1 MSQITITVNG
11 KVCTGQAGETI
22 LNIAKANGIEIPNLC
37 YDKSVARYG
46 ACGMCVVEVEGNPK
60 LQRAC
65 SIEAADG
72 MVIHTETARTIEA
85 RKIAMELL
93 MSDHDGDCVGP
104 CSLNCPAG
112 TDCQAYVKQIALGND
127 REAVRIIKEKLPL
140 PASIGRVCP
149 HPCETAC
156 RRQYV
161 EQPISIAYLKYFAA
175 DNDLASGNPFRPEV
189 KAPTGKRVAIVG
201 GGPGGLT
208 AAYFLAVAGHSVTVY
223 DAMPKMGGMLRY
235 GIPEYRLPKKVLD
248 REIQEIQD
256 LGVTLKN
263 GVKIGRDISFEEIR
277 KSADATVVAI
287 GAWKSSGVGCPGEDQ
302 QGVLGGIDFLR
313 EVSLGN
319 APDIGKNVA
328 VVGGGNTAMD
338 ACRTA
343 VRLGAEEVYVVYRR
357 TRNEMPAEDIEIEEA
372 MEEGVTFKFLTNPAE
387 ILGENGRVK
396 AVKLQVMELGE
407 PDASG
412 RRSPVPVEGK
422 FEMLEVDTVIA
433 AIGQKL
439 EPTGFDSLE
448 MTKKGNISADEA
460 TYRTSLEG
468 VFAVGDATN
477 KGASIAIEAIGEANR
492 AAQVIDAYLNG
503 REISYR
509 RPFVSER
516 EVTENAQGPTG
527 GRSPMRPGS
536 RCRSAAPKSAV
547 MISRRSTS
555 ALPRRMPAPRQPAVW
570 SAAATTM
577 PTVSSS
583 AAPTSTRFTL
593 SVWKV
598 SSIRAL
604 WRKNWFALSVTR
616 ESVSSATSVCGPVM
630 KWRARPFWAWWA
642 ADSRRSSVRSS
653 TIRPPLQTVST
664 AASVR
669 RSAPR
674 VHCELSSKKRFF
686 VADSLCCPPFFS
698 FKIHLN
704 MHQIEAASYHVKGRN
719 TPLNL

>member
-72 MVIHTETARTIEA
+72 MVIHTETERTIEA

-93 MSDHDGDCVGP
+93 MSDHDADCVAP

-149 HPCETAC
+149 HPCEKAC

-161 EQPISIAYLKYFAA
+161 EEPISIAYLKAFAA

-189 KAPTGKRVAIVG
+189 QAPTGKKVAVIG
-201 GGPGGLT
+201 GGPAGLT
-208 AAYFLAVAGHSVTVY
+208 AAYFLAIAGHSVTIY

-256 LGVTLKN
+256 LGVALKN
-263 GVKIGRDISFEEIR
+263 GVKIGKDITFEEIR

-287 GAWKSSGVGCPGEDQ
+287 GAWKSAGVGCPGEDQ
-302 QGVLGGIDFLR
+302 KGVLGGIDFLR

-319 APDIGKNVA
+319 APDIGKKVA

-338 ACRTA
+338 ACRSA

-407 PDASG
+407 PDESG

-439 EPTGFDSLE
+439 EPTGFDGLE
-448 MTKKGNISADEA
+448 MTRKGNIAADEA
-460 TYRTSLEG
+460 TYRTSMEG

-492 AAQVIDAYLNG
+492 ASYVVDAYLSG
-503 REISYR
+503 REIGYQK
-509 RPFVSER
+509 PFVSER
-516 EVTENAQGPTG
+516 KVTDTLKAQLAEKPKAARTKMPQRSPEERRHDFQEINLGLAEADARAEAARCLECGCHDYKECKLIRCANLYEIHPERIEGEKHPGFVEEKLVCIERNQRKCILCNLCVRTCDEVAGKAILGLVGRGFQTVIKPEFNDPATIADCVNCRKCAEICPTG
-527 GRSPMRPGS
+527 
-536 RCRSAAPKSAV
+536 
-547 MISRRSTS
+547 
-555 ALPRRMPAPRQPAVW
+555 ALRI
-570 SAAATTM
+570 
-577 PTVSSS
+577 
-583 AAPTSTRFTL
+583 L
-593 SVWKV
+593 K
-598 SSIRAL
+598 
-604 WRKNWFALSVTR
+604 
-616 ESVSSATSVCGPVM
+616 
-630 KWRARPFWAWWA
+630 
-642 ADSRRSSVRSS
+642 
-653 TIRPPLQTVST
+653 
-664 AASVR
+664 
-669 RSAPR
+669 
-674 VHCELSSKKRFF
+674 
-686 VADSLCCPPFFS
+686 
-698 FKIHLN
+698 
-704 MHQIEAASYHVKGRN
+704 
-719 TPLNL
+719 